1 MIGMTPRRLAIV
13 LGAIL
18 CVAASA
24 DPAERLADPSAEAR
38 ARALFQET
46 RCLVCQGQSIDDSDA
61 ELAHDLRQIIRAQV
75 AAGRSPG
82 QIRTF
87 LTARYGD
94 YVLMRPPFSW
104 SNAALWASPFLVGL
118 VGLGLL
124 ASRLRRTPP
133 ADVQVLSVEE
143 DERLARFAR
152 EDTPE
157 GGPDVHAPA

>member
-104 SNAALWASPFLVGL
+104 SNAALWTSPFLVGL

-124 ASRLRRTPP
+124 AFRLRRP
-133 ADVQVLSVEE
+133 APIEAPSLSAEE
-143 DERLARFAR
+143 DARLAQLAG
-152 EDTPE
+152 EDRPKTQ
-157 GGPDVHAPA
+157 DA